1 MKVCTKC
8 GRDVQDV
15 DRFCPKCGNTRF
27 TDKSVRPAMRNCSV
41 CGGSTDY
48 LWTCAK
54 CGKQVCRNCTKTS
67 GYLDII
73 CAECSQKESEPPKQ
87 EAKPE
92 EPKIEVIEAPKTEG
106 FFSKI
111 IAWFKNLFSRKEPA
125 EEVKTSMLP
134 PPGAHA
140 DSPTDNLGP
149 SAEGDSQQET
159 GSSVK
164 P

>member
-8 GRDVQDV
+8 GRDAQDI
-15 DRFCPKCGNTRF
+15 DKFCPKCGNTKF
-27 TDKSVRPAMRNCSV
+27 TDKLVRQPMQNCSI
-41 CGGSTDY
+41 CNSSTDY

-73 CAECSQKESEPPKQ
+73 CVECAKKESEPPKPEVKQ
-87 EAKPE
+87 E
-92 EPKIEVIEAPKTEG
+92 EPKIEVIEAPKQEG

-111 IAWFKNLFSRKEPA
+111 IAWFRNLFSKREPP
-125 EEVKTSMLP
+125 EEVKTQTLP
-134 PPGAHA
+134 PPA
-140 DSPTDNLGP
+140 STPP
-149 SAEGDSQQET
+149 ET
-159 GSSVK
+159 SGNKDETTVT